1 MPLLLYA
8 IGFAV
13 CYWLFDL
20 SWWMSLLTALA
31 FPVFFSMAMVIIG
44 MPIGGIAALVE
55 KIKERRKKPYPE
67 MNRGG
72 AYEVVGPGKEEVS
85 EVTKAERFIV
95 NLLST
100 GICTRGDL
108 NEQGE
113 MLGYSKATIT
123 RALNNLL
130 EHGEIKKIARGVYSK
145 AASVTESR
153 ASLLMQSEAEKER
166 KRQSNT
172 FGVWS
177 LVLGIIGIFVGPL
190 AIAAIVLG
198 ALQFKRHVSK
208 CSIAG
213 LVLGI
218 IGTIAWIVSLTW
230 LGYEFPYIPPGP
242 QYAFAK
248 INCLVRMEYDQNQWQ
263 SLPLEQSHRI

>member
-55 KIKERRKKPYPE
+55 KIKERRQKPYPE
-67 MNRGG
+67 MSGKG
-72 AYEVVGPGKEEVS
+72 AYEVVEQSEEEVP
-85 EVTKAERFIV
+85 EVVKAERLIMS
-95 NLLST
+95 LLST
-100 GICTRGDL
+100 GICTRGEL

-113 MLGYSKATIT
+113 MLGYSKAMIT

-130 EHGEIKKIARGVYSK
+130 EDGEIERIARGVYSK
-145 AASVTESR
+145 AASVTESQ
-153 ASLLMQSEAEKER
+153 ASLLMQSEAQRER
-166 KRQSNT
+166 KRQSNA

-177 LVLGIIGIFVGPL
+177 LVLGIIGIFVGPV
-190 AIAAIVLG
+190 AIAAIILG

-213 LVLGI
+213 FVLGI

-230 LGYEFPYIPPGP
+230 LGYELPYTTLGP